1 MGSRKAEQAEEGG
14 RDTPSG
20 RQGGGSVMSLE
31 PVPFACGQPGR
42 GSLVSSGATDRRK
55 TLLVC
60 MYASGG
66 GGGEAG
72 PGRVRWWAGRLSREA
87 YRIDMPAGVPG
98 QCLGRLE
105 RRAVQQQGAR
115 CTGAVYDWGKL
126 ECMER
131 LFGRLGSAG
140 NERMQSLGARMNAGG
155 MQSQGNYSFFPR
167 IDSGIP

>member
-66 GGGEAG
+66 VGRQQERGGTDGRPSG
-72 PGRVRWWAGRLSREA
+72 FPGKLTGLTCLLESLGSVWAGWREERCSSREHGA
-87 YRIDMPAGVPG
+87 LV
-98 QCLGRLE
+98 QCMI
-105 RRAVQQQGAR
+105 GA
-115 CTGAVYDWGKL
+115 
-126 ECMER
+126 
-131 LFGRLGSAG
+131 S
-140 NERMQSLGARMNAGG
+140 
-155 MQSQGNYSFFPR
+155 
-167 IDSGIP
+167 